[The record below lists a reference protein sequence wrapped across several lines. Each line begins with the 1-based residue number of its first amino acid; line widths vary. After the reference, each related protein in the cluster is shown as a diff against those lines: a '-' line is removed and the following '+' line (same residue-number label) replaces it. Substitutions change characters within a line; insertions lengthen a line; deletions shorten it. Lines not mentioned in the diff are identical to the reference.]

1 MNAKR
6 RWIWLLAA
14 SALAGGCTHFTRPRS
29 ASQKP
34 APAADRA
41 SASSVWKDGKWM
53 PVRAGEGTPAGELG
67 IIRGHLDAGRPKAA
81 LKAAKKFLRRYSGND
96 ACEEAM
102 LLAAQAEMDR
112 GHYYAAFERFSEQVG
127 AYPNGKFFERAL
139 TRQYEIADAFLEGRK
154 QRALWVLRVS
164 AEEEGL
170 DILTRIAERAPG
182 TVIAE
187 KSVLRAADFY
197 YEHARL
203 PEAVDQYD
211 FHQQLFGKS
220 PRAEYSML
228 RAARA
233 TYGQYRGH
241 QFDDTPL
248 IDAQQRFREF
258 ARKYPAKARRVNVPT
273 ILKQISS
280 AIVHRVFVTAAYY
293 ERVGRVRSATF
304 YYRRVVERYPTTHWA
319 TRAKEALARL
329 GVGDRSA
336 PPTID
341 KPGTRPAGG
350 NDEPLR
356 RSRGGPL
363 DDAPDRKEK

>member
-14 SALAGGCTHFTRPRS
+14 SVLAGGCTHLTWPRS
-29 ASQKP
+29 ASDKP

-41 SASSVWKDGKWM
+41 RPSGDHVWKDGKWV
-53 PVRAGEGTPAGELG
+53 PVRAAEGTPAGELA
-67 IIRGHLDAGRPKAA
+67 IIRGHLDAGRPKDA
-81 LKAAKKFLRRYSGND
+81 LKAAKKFLERYSGDD

-112 GHYYAAFERFSEQVG
+112 GHYYAAFERFSEQLG

-139 TRQYEIADAFLEGRK
+139 ARQYEIADAFLEGRK

-211 FHQQLFGKS
+211 LHQELFGKS

-228 RAARA
+228 RGARA

-258 ARKYPAKARRVNVPT
+258 ARKYPAKAGRVNVPT

-280 AIVHRVFVTAAYY
+280 AIVHRVFVTAGYY
-293 ERVGRVRSATF
+293 ERVGRERSAAF

-329 GVGDRSA
+329 GGGERARPGARST
-336 PPTID
+336 PLTIS
-341 KPGTRPAGG
+341 PSTRLRTSRPATRPAG
-350 NDEPLR
+350 
-356 RSRGGPL
+356 
-363 DDAPDRKEK
+363 RKEK